1 MKNRR
6 ISTKILYETMPKA
19 SKTNYYDYDARK
31 TTPVVPE
38 YHQNIEA
45 LVPLKPKK
53 KKPVD
58 KLAGLLEGL
67 SM

>member
-1 MKNRR
+1 MN
-6 ISTKILYETMPKA
+6 ETMPKA
-19 SKTNYYDYDARK
+19 SKTNHYDYDARK
-31 TTPVVPE
+31 TTPLVPE

>member
-1 MKNRR
+1 
-6 ISTKILYETMPKA
+6 MPKA
-19 SKTNYYDYDARK
+19 SKNMNYHDYDARK
-31 TTPVVPE
+31 TTPLVPE
-38 YHQNIEA
+38 YHKNIEE
-45 LVPLKPKK
+45 LVPVKPKK